1 MNLKIITIAVTIL
14 FTSNLK
20 AQGSKNNSDSSSFSY
35 NVIVDPSISF
45 GPMAFGL
52 IEGSLGA
59 EWYKPQTPQ
68 KRWNL
73 KASYGQGNIWLIPIQ
88 DSGDWNGTSAVY
100 SLEANYIKDFFRWAG
115 RHFDKSTGYIPHSLF
130 YELGVL
136 GGFGDQDITTL
147 HTWSADL
154 PLDEK
159 RYGLFTGL
167 RAGLGYR
174 YNFQDEII
182 VNFIP
187 VSVAAGYIHI
197 SSPWE
202 HGWPRSGFEVLSLHL
217 LDVQLLFPLN

>member
-1 MNLKIITIAVTIL
+1 MQLRLLTLLTALLCTSLIKAQEQQPSAN
-14 FTSNLK
+14 TSN
-20 AQGSKNNSDSSSFSY
+20 FRY
-35 NVIVDPSISF
+35 NLIADPSVSF
-45 GPMAFGL
+45 GPLAIGL
-52 IEGSLGA
+52 VEGSLGV
-59 EWYKPQTPQ
+59 EWYKAQVAD
-68 KRWNL
+68 KRWSI
-73 KASYGQGNIWLIPIQ
+73 KANYGQGSIWLIPIQ

-100 SLEANYIKDFFRWAG
+100 SLEANYTKDFLRWSG
-115 RHFDKSTGYIPHSLF
+115 RYFDKSAGYIPHSLF
-130 YELGVL
+130 YEVGAI

-147 HTWSADL
+147 HTWGADL

-174 YNFQDEII
+174 YNIQNEII

-197 SSPWE
+197 WSPWE

-217 LDVQLLFPLN
+217 LDLQLIFPLN